1 MNLLPVADRELRLL
15 ARRPRTYISRFLT
28 ALIVIVTSVGM
39 LYAGFGGVLSAAS
52 AGQTLFLVLSC
63 AAAACVLFDGA
74 LLTADCLSSE
84 KREGTI
90 GLLFLTDLKGYDLV
104 AGKLISQTANQ
115 AYALLAA
122 LPALTIALFLGG
134 VTGHDI
140 VRMTQALLNGLFF
153 AASFGI
159 LVSACCREERR
170 ALTLAVFGVLA
181 MAGLLPV
188 LGWGVSL
195 WLETGTIHPLF
206 LIGSPAGAFLQALQ
220 GGLPGQPFGFSF
232 GESLVCSHLL
242 AWCFLGAASFIL
254 PATVREQAVTRGSSN
269 WAAKAWQRLVR
280 GGSRLP
286 SRRGY
291 GQESNP
297 LIQAGDRP
305 GQKGLSMWPVLVMF
319 AVSWAAGWT
328 LTRGQWLTLPIYAVT
343 VVVLHGSLCFFVAL
357 HACRGPRD
365 DQRTGVLEILLTT
378 PLGDDAYL
386 TGRMLSLKRQCF
398 WPVLLVLAADFGLMV
413 AGCWDASVPSW
424 EWLGWVAAFAVL
436 AARLLVDLYT
446 VSWVGVWQ
454 GLKAGDTGRA
464 IRKTFFYVFVT
475 RWLVF
480 IAFMALL
487 GAITQGRVFQTPVGA
502 IVAAV
507 QFVFMPV
514 MSLQYLCQAM
524 SELRDDLRVLALGYG
539 LSEGSEGWLRVR
551 HWLKW
556 VSEVPPAKSRQ
567 ALG

>member
-15 ARRPRTYISRFLT
+15 ARRPRTYLARVVT

-52 AGQTLFLVLSC
+52 AGQTLFLVLSW
-63 AAAACVLFDGA
+63 AAAVCVLFDGA

-84 KREGTI
+84 KREGTL

-122 LPALTIALFLGG
+122 LPALAIALFLGG
-134 VTGHDI
+134 ITGHDI

-153 AASFGI
+153 SASFGI

-206 LIGSPAGAFLQALQ
+206 LVGSPAGAFLQAMQ
-220 GGLPGQPFGFSF
+220 SGLPGQPFGFSF
-232 GESLVCSHLL
+232 AESLLCSHLL
-242 AWCFLGAASFIL
+242 AWCFLGAASLIL
-254 PATVREQAVTRGSSN
+254 PATVREPALISGSGN
-269 WAAKAWQRLVR
+269 WAARGWQRFVR
-280 GGSRLP
+280 GGAGSV
-286 SRRGY
+286 SRRS
-291 GQESNP
+291 QWTESNP
-297 LIQAGDRP
+297 LIAAGDRP
-305 GQKGLSMWPVLVMF
+305 GQKGLSMWPVLGMF
-319 AVSWAAGWT
+319 AASWAGGWA
-328 LTRGQWLTLPIYAVT
+328 LTRGQWLTLPIYAVS
-343 VVVLHGSLCFFVAL
+343 VIVLHGSLCFFVAL

-365 DQRTGVLEILLTT
+365 DQRSGVLEILLTT

-398 WPVLLVLAADFGLMV
+398 WPVLLLLAADFGLMV
-413 AGCWDASVPSW
+413 AGCWNAGVPSW
-424 EWLGWVAAFAVL
+424 ELLGWVAAFAVL

-454 GLKAGDTGRA
+454 GLKAGEPAAPFARPS
-464 IRKTFFYVFVT
+464 
-475 RWLVF
+475 
-480 IAFMALL
+480 FMY
-487 GAITQGRVFQTPVGA
+487 
-502 IVAAV
+502 
-507 QFVFMPV
+507 
-514 MSLQYLCQAM
+514 S
-524 SELRDDLRVLALGYG
+524 
-539 LSEGSEGWLRVR
+539 
-551 HWLKW
+551 
-556 VSEVPPAKSRQ
+556 
-567 ALG
+567 